1 DTYTPTRFVLDA
13 LRPRLVPGSVPVFDE
28 LDGYPGWREHEYR
41 ALCEVLGAGG
51 CDFLAFS
58 DQAVALE
65 IVAPE

>member
-1 DTYTPTRFVLDA
+1 M
-13 LRPRLVPGSVPVFDE
+13 PVFDE